1 MAEAAEKRQQDNVN
15 RGVKVNLRGGSIR
28 HLATGRDTGVPNEQV
43 NQLFPLPFKD
53 ISSSSFLAYQ
63 DGEALRRKQEQRE
76 ILERRAEEA
85 DRQDR
90 AQGGTGGG
98 MRWQVG

>member
-1 MAEAAEKRQQDNVN
+1 MGGCCPGGTYSEVDEPSPATKRRQMAEAAEKRQQDNVN
-15 RGVKVNLRGGSIR
+15 RGVK
-28 HLATGRDTGVPNEQV
+28 
-43 NQLFPLPFKD
+43 
-53 ISSSSFLAYQ
+53 

>member
-1 MAEAAEKRQQDNVN
+1 MGGCCPGGTYSEVEEPSPATKRRQLAEAAEKRQADNIN
-15 RGVKVNLRGGSIR
+15 RGVK
-28 HLATGRDTGVPNEQV
+28 
-43 NQLFPLPFKD
+43 
-53 ISSSSFLAYQ
+53 
-63 DGEALRRKQEQRE
+63 DGEALRKKQEQRE

-85 DRQDR
+85 DRLDR